1 MAYAKTSLAVALLSF
16 DASSGSFSV
25 HTMIQAPTV
34 LIVHDDLTVLARL
47 SARLKGRAEVST
59 ATTFGEAKAILTATP
74 PTVLITG
81 VRLGQYN
88 GLHLIIRS
96 RVDHPATVA
105 IVIAEGVDAVLEQ
118 EARKNGAA
126 CLSYP
131 AQDEKLLSLVA
142 EAISRSGV

>member
-1 MAYAKTSLAVALLSF
+1 M
-16 DASSGSFSV
+16 
-25 HTMIQAPTV
+25 QAPTV
-34 LIVHDDLTVLARL
+34 LIVHDDLAVLARL

-59 ATTFGEAKAILTATP
+59 AMTFDQAKAILTATP
-74 PTVLITG
+74 PTVLISG

-96 RVDHPATVA
+96 RIDHPATVA
-105 IVIAEGVDAVLEQ
+105 IVIAEGVDTALEQ
-118 EARKNGAA
+118 EARKNGAR

-131 AQDEKLLSLVA
+131 AQEEKLLSLVA